1 MHRTKI
7 IATAGPSCK
16 TKNLLTSLIREGCD
30 AFRLNFS
37 HGTHE
42 EHARYAIEIRDA
54 AISVRKHVPIMQD
67 LCGPKLRIGE
77 VAEPFQLK
85 KGDEI
90 VFTPEKV
97 PGTKEKV
104 TFEHPDV
111 LRSLR
116 KKDRLFLSDGTIELE
131 VREVEGDEVRARVH
145 VGDVVSS
152 HKGMNIPKLRIDIPA
167 HTEED
172 IKDMKFGMSL
182 GFEWVALSFVKD
194 ATDIENIKKVVK
206 KHDGNACIIAKIE
219 RKDALKHVD
228 EIISVSDGLLV
239 ARGDLGVEVSL
250 ESVPVIQ
257 KDLIKR
263 ANEAAI
269 PVIVAT
275 QMLKSMTL
283 SPYPTRAEA
292 TDVANAVLDGADSV
306 LLSEETASGNYPVE
320 AAGTMKRMIQNSE
333 RIYPFYKDF
342 EAHDTTQAISAAA
355 CLLARDLNAKAI
367 VTFTRSGGTALQVSR
382 CRPACP
388 ILVAAHDESTL
399 RRLGIVWGALTLW
412 GMERGPEVEIE
423 TNLSQLVERAVS
435 KGLLKK
441 KDTLIVTSG
450 YPMGKPGT
458 TNSIKFLKA
467 EDFIG
472 SSLEF
477 LSL

>member
-16 TKNLLTSLIREGCD
+16 TKKVLTTLIREGCD

-54 AISVRKHVPIMQD
+54 AAAIKKHVPIVQD

-77 VAEPFQLK
+77 VAEPFTLK

-90 VFTPEKV
+90 VFTSKKV

-104 TFEHPDV
+104 SFEHRDV
-111 LRSLR
+111 LKSMR
-116 KKDRLFLSDGTIELE
+116 KKDRFYLSDGTIEVE
-131 VREVEGDEVRARVH
+131 VREVDGDEVRTVVL
-145 VGDVVSS
+145 VGDVLSS
-152 HKGMNIPKLRIDIPA
+152 HKGVNIPKLRMDIPA
-167 HTEED
+167 HTDED
-172 IKDMKFGMSL
+172 IKDLKFGMRL

-194 ATDIENIKKVVK
+194 ATDVENVKKVAK
-206 KHDGNACIIAKIE
+206 KDGSDVCVISKIE
-219 RKDALKHVD
+219 RREALKHVD
-228 EIISVSDGLLV
+228 EIIAVSDGLLV
-239 ARGDLGVEVSL
+239 ARGDLGVEASL
-250 ESVPVIQ
+250 ESVPTIQ
-257 KDLIKR
+257 KDLIRK

-283 SPYPTRAEA
+283 APYPTRAEA

-306 LLSEETASGNYPVE
+306 LLSEETASGQYPMHAVR
-320 AAGTMKRMIQNSE
+320 TMKKIIQHAE
-333 RIYPFYKDF
+333 RIYPFYKEF
-342 EAHDTTQAISAAA
+342 KTHDTTQAISSAA
-355 CLLARDLNAKAI
+355 CLLARDMKAKAI
-367 VTFTRSGGTALQVSR
+367 ITFTRSGGTALQVSR
-382 CRPACP
+382 YRPECP
-388 ILVAAHDESTL
+388 TLVAAHDESTL
-399 RRLGIVWGALTLW
+399 RKLGIVWGAYTLW
-412 GMERGPEVEIE
+412 GIERGPEVDID
-423 TNLSQLVERAVS
+423 TNLRQLVERAVS
-435 KGLLKK
+435 ARILRR
-441 KDTLIVTSG
+441 KDTVIVTSG

-472 SSLEF
+472 VLSEF
-477 LSL
+477 LHL